1 MRIATIRPVLLCGG
15 SGTRLWPLSR
25 THYPKQFLRLADD
38 HSLLQNTLLRL
49 QGLPG
54 LGETIVVANEIHR
67 FLLAEQCR
75 EIGIKAGILL
85 EPVGRNTAPA
95 VAAAAIHSSSKEPG
109 EESGEDSPLLL
120 VLPSDHV
127 IADVARFQQA
137 ICSAIPHARA
147 GALVTFGIVP
157 NRPET
162 GYGYIRRG
170 LPVEGGFALD
180 SFVEKP
186 DAKTAQS
193 YLDTGDYLWN
203 SGIFLFRADA
213 YLSALE
219 QFAPEIRSNIGDSVT
234 NAKQDMDFLRLDLA
248 GFSASPSDSIDYA
261 VMEKISNGVVIP
273 LDAGWNDIGAW
284 DALAV
289 LGATDP
295 AGNTVRG
302 DVLAIDTQ
310 DSVIYSDG
318 RLVATVGVSDLVI
331 VATKDAVLVAD
342 KANAQA
348 VKKVV
353 EVLKGASRQE
363 TEFQHIVHRP
373 WGSYEGLAQASR
385 YQVKRILVKPGA
397 SLSLQ
402 KHHHRAEHWVV
413 VKGTAK
419 VVRGEETILLSENQS
434 TYIPLGVIHRLENPG
449 RIDLEIVEIQS
460 GSYLGE
466 DDIVRFADNYG
477 R

>member
-1 MRIATIRPVLLCGG
+1 MTQMSATTIRPVLLCGG

-38 HSLLQNTLLRL
+38 FSLLQNTLRRL
-49 QGLPG
+49 EGLPG
-54 LGETIVVANEIHR
+54 LGMPIAVTNEIHR
-67 FLLAEQCR
+67 FLLAEQLR
-75 EIGIKAGILL
+75 EIGLKTDILL
-85 EPVGRNTAPA
+85 EPAARNTAPA
-95 VAAAAIHSSSKEPG
+95 VAAAAAHAMNQ
-109 EESGEDSPLLL
+109 SGGKDAPLLL

-127 IADVARFQQA
+127 ISDVEAFQQA
-137 ICSAIPHARA
+137 IQAAVPHAQS

-157 NRPET
+157 DRPET

-170 LPVEGGFALD
+170 HPLAGGFALD
-180 SFVEKP
+180 CFVEKP
-186 DAKTAQS
+186 DALRAQT

-203 SGIFLFRADA
+203 SGIFLFRADS
-213 YLSALE
+213 YLGALE
-219 QFAPEIRSNIGDSVT
+219 QFAPAIKTAVT
-234 NAKQDMDFLRLDLA
+234 EAVNHAQQDMDFLRLDLTD
-248 GFSASPSDSIDYA
+248 FSASPSNSIDYA
-261 VMEKISNGVVIP
+261 VMEKTSDGVVIP

-289 LGATDP
+289 VGQSDAS
-295 AGNTVRG
+295 GNTVRG
-302 DVLAIDTQ
+302 DVLTIDTQ

-318 RLVATVGVSDLVI
+318 RLLATVGVNNLVV

-353 EVLKGASRQE
+353 EALKTAARVE
-363 TEFQHIVHRP
+363 TEFQHVVHRP
-373 WGSYEGLAQASR
+373 WGSYEALAHAPR

-419 VVRGEETILLSENQS
+419 IVRGEETLLLTENQS

-449 RIDLEIVEIQS
+449 CIDLEMVEIQS

-466 DDIVRFADNYG
+466 DDIVRFEDNYG

>member
-1 MRIATIRPVLLCGG
+1 MTQISATTIRPVLLCGG

-38 HSLLQNTLLRL
+38 FSLLQNTLRRL
-49 QGLPG
+49 DGLPG
-54 LGETIVVANEIHR
+54 LAATIAVANEIHR
-67 FLLAEQCR
+67 FLLAEQLR
-75 EIGIKAGILL
+75 EIGLKSSILL
-85 EPVGRNTAPA
+85 EPAARNTAPA
-95 VAAAAIHSSSKEPG
+95 VAAAAVHALDQAGEKEA
-109 EESGEDSPLLL
+109 PLLL

-127 IADVARFQQA
+127 ISDVEAFQKA
-137 ICSAIPHARA
+137 IRAAVPHAQS

-170 LPVEGGFALD
+170 TALKGGFVLD
-180 SFVEKP
+180 RFVEKP
-186 DAKTAQS
+186 DAETAQS
-193 YLDTGDYLWN
+193 YLDTGEYLWN
-203 SGIFLFRADA
+203 SGIFLFRADS
-213 YLSALE
+213 YLAALE
-219 QFAPEIRSNIGDSVT
+219 SFAPAIKNAVAEAMSH
-234 NAKQDMDFLRLDLA
+234 AKQDMDFVRLDLA
-248 GFSASPSDSIDYA
+248 AFSASPSNSIDYA
-261 VMEKISNGVVIP
+261 VMEKISDGVVIP

-289 LGATDP
+289 LGQSDVS
-295 AGNTVRG
+295 GNTVRG
-302 DVLAIDTQ
+302 DVLVIDTK

-318 RLVATVGVSDLVI
+318 RLVATVGVSNLVV

-353 EVLKGASRQE
+353 EALKKTSRAE

-373 WGSYEGLAQASR
+373 WGSYEALAHAPR

-419 VVRGEETILLSENQS
+419 IVRGEETLLLTENQS

-449 RIDLEIVEIQS
+449 RIDLEMVEIQS

-466 DDIVRFADNYG
+466 DDIVRFEDNYG